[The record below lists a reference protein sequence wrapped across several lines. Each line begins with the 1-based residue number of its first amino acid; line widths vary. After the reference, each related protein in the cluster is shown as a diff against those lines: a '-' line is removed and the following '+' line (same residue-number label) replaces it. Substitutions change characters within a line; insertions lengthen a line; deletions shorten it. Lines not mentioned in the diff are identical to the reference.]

1 MFEGMF
7 EGMLEGMLEDNNQQ
21 LERTGEDTHSKSTR
35 KNLPVVAVAV
45 AAAAEIMYD
54 SNTSLSE
61 HGDSDPSL
69 EPFDLLLELVAV
81 HSLKSK
87 SSTSRPRFAYFSRT
101 IQNERESQI
110 FEISADET
118 FLHYFL

>member
-7 EGMLEGMLEDNNQQ
+7 GDMLEGMLEDNNQQ

-45 AAAAEIMYD
+45 AAAAEIMCD

-69 EPFDLLLELVAV
+69 EPFDLLLVAV

-110 FEISADET
+110 FEMSADET